1 MGTRHRKDDGTRP
14 NRKEEGGGGRE
25 GAVPAR
31 TDTFFHGEKKNT
43 TPGRFLRQKPP
54 APGDPFDWVLKVQC
68 MVSGNPNSL
77 LQKKKIDGIG
87 RKGKES
93 LRTDDRVF

>member
-14 NRKEEGGGGRE
+14 NRKEEKRGEEEGKGG
-25 GAVPAR
+25 VPAR
-31 TDTFFHGEKKNT
+31 TDTFFHGETKNT

-54 APGDPFDWVLKVQC
+54 APGDPFDWVLKAQC

-77 LQKKKIDGIG
+77 EIKKKIDGW
-87 RKGKES
+87 E
-93 LRTDDRVF
+93 

>member
-1 MGTRHRKDDGTRP
+1 MERVLTVRKRGE
-14 NRKEEGGGGRE
+14 EEGRVQCQRGQ
-25 GAVPAR
+25 
-31 TDTFFHGEKKNT
+31 TLFFTGKKKIRHLADFYVKT
-43 TPGRFLRQKPP
+43 T
-54 APGDPFDWVLKVQC
+54 GDPFDWVLKVQC